1 MRRII
6 VALLV
11 AVSQVAVAR
20 PCPPFGSQNPVVGT
34 SSTWTGEIAGR
45 SVMCDLCAYVVD
57 IGNFAGGGVEGRCQI
72 KHFGHRRFLVVTF
85 TEEGSQGTLCRRASS
100 ARRTC
105 CALAVPSVLFDATH
119 PPVSLNGAF
128 ACPHQSGMFALSS
141 GTTP

>member
-45 SVMCDLCAYVVD
+45 SVMCDLCAYLVD

-85 TEEGSQGTLCRRASS
+85 TEEGWQGTFSRPRSS
-100 ARRTC
+100 TPAHTC
-105 CALAVPSVLFDATH
+105 AIA
-119 PPVSLNGAF
+119 G
-128 ACPHQSGMFALSS
+128 
-141 GTTP
+141 